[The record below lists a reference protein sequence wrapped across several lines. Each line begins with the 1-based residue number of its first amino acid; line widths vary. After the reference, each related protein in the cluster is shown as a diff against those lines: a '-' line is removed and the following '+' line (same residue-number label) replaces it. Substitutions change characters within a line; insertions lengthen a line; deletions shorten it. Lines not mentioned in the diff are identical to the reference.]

1 MNGKKIGALATAAA
15 ILLTGC
21 GSNGDGSADDKS
33 SDQVAS
39 SPKAGGAGGEVGVF
53 TWWADGS
60 EKKGLDALEKSF
72 KKQYPN
78 DTFVN
83 LAVAGGSGSNAKAKL
98 ASDLQ
103 NGNPPGSFQGHAG
116 AELTDYIDNEQIE
129 PVDDLIKELGG
140 DSVLPKTLLDRLTV
154 DGHIYSVPVDIHRS
168 NVVWANTAA
177 LKKAGIKDT
186 PSDIKGWL
194 ADLQKVKDSGVST
207 PLSIGGTWTQTELLE
222 SILMANLGADG
233 YSALFTKDGN
243 WSSPEAVSYTHL
255 TLPTI
260 CSV

>member
-154 DGHIYSVPVDIHRS
+154 DGHIYSCLLYTSD
-168 NVVWANTAA
+168 AA
-177 LKKAGIKDT
+177 D
-186 PSDIKGWL
+186 
-194 ADLQKVKDSGVST
+194 
-207 PLSIGGTWTQTELLE
+207 E
-222 SILMANLGADG
+222 
-233 YSALFTKDGN
+233 
-243 WSSPEAVSYTHL
+243 
-255 TLPTI
+255 
-260 CSV
+260 